1 VLNGHPRLIS
11 ILLGAFIIGIALGS
25 LLCNRLSRGV
35 VEPGIVPLGALGLS
49 IFAFDLSY
57 TSIVYE
63 NTHASLSD
71 IMPRQFLDLAGGL
84 HILMDL
90 ILIGMF
96 GGFFIVPLNSMVQ
109 QRTSGDKRARVLSV
123 NAIIN
128 AGFMVGGS
136 LLGIFFLSFLGW
148 SIMEFFI
155 TVAFMNLLF
164 VGFVF
169 VQIPEFFARFSL
181 WLSDRFAFVIR

>member
-1 VLNGHPRLIS
+1 
-11 ILLGAFIIGIALGS
+11 
-25 LLCNRLSRGV
+25 
-35 VEPGIVPLGALGLS
+35 
-49 IFAFDLSY
+49 
-57 TSIVYE
+57 
-63 NTHASLSD
+63 
-71 IMPRQFLDLAGGL
+71 MPRQFLNLAGGP
-84 HILMDL
+84 HILIDL
-90 ILIGMF
+90 VLIGVF

-164 VGFVF
+164 VGFIF
-169 VQIPEFFARFSL
+169 IKIPEFFVRFSL
-181 WLSDRFAFVIR
+181 WLSDRFAFFNR